1 MNRLLSVIFIVLFL
15 VVANISNAQDK
26 PIRIVFDITSADAG
40 THQSAIRHLQLMTD
54 AYPDAEFELVS
65 YGKSLPMLLP
75 EQSTVVPEIAELIAK
90 PNVNFYVC
98 EMTLKKYGKTKS
110 DLIPGIGTVP
120 DGIMEIVMK
129 QNDGWA
135 YIKEAHQ

>member
-1 MNRLLSVIFIVLFL
+1 MNRLYFIFAFIFIV
-15 VVANISNAQDK
+15 AISASAQEK
-26 PIRIVFDITSADAG
+26 PIRIVFDITSADDG

-54 AYPDAEFELVS
+54 AYPNAQFELVS

-75 EQSTVVPEIAELIAK
+75 EKSTVAPEISALLAK

-98 EMTLKKYGKTKS
+98 EMTLKKYGKTKA
-110 DLIPGIGTVP
+110 DLIPGVGTVP